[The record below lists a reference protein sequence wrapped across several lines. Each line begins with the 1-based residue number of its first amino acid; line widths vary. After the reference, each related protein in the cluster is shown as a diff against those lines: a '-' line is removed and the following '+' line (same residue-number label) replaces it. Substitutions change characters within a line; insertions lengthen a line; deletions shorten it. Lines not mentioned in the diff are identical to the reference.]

1 MRVNVKPKL
10 QNKDAETMFNRE
22 LEFLERKHETERKTC
37 QNRQEGELKSLR
49 QRFGKKSSSTKT
61 KNLH

>member
-1 MRVNVKPKL
+1 MDRL
-10 QNKDAETMFNRE
+10 QGAIPMFNRE
-22 LEFLERKHETERKTC
+22 LEVLERKHETERKSL

-49 QRFGKKSSSTKT
+49 QRFGKKSLSTKT